1 MNDPYDAGRFVSRPE
16 HACRIGAFAAL
27 GNAGRTMDWV
37 TTVGFLLLGRLVEQ
51 RA

>member
-37 TTVGFLLLGRLVEQ
+37 TTVVFSSVRKVG
-51 RA
+51 